1 MSETVA
7 KRGLLGNLVT
17 SFHLAVASIRLVG
30 QHRTVL
36 LLPACT
42 LAVVTLLVV
51 APLSLLTWGIEHH
64 PEATGDFFETLYFV
78 TVAAA
83 KAGNWGLAVSAAI
96 IETYLLLSL
105 WMIPVLTAV
114 LYFSTAG
121 MHVATQQIKRETPDL
136 RAAFAVA
143 NANLGRLFALAA
155 FNATIYAWGRY
166 IVFVGLGSI
175 PVAGTW
181 IVRGLRLALNAVT
194 YVMLPI
200 VVYERAGAREAFRS
214 AWRQIRKTWSGLLVG
229 SSLVFFAMFFL
240 FEVFIWG
247 VAQQTIGVATS
258 GILSLIAG
266 AFLYALSTAAA
277 AAFRA
282 VLYWYATTG
291 EVPPGFPAERLPQI
305 GEHTGFTMDITT
317 EQPRPVPV
325 TQGLGRRETVTA
337 RQ

>member
-1 MSETVA
+1 MSESVA
-7 KRGLLGNLVT
+7 KRGLVDRLVGNLVT
-17 SFHLAVASIRLVG
+17 SFHLAVASIGLVR
-30 QHRTVL
+30 QHRIVL

-64 PEATGDFFETLYFV
+64 PKATGDFFEALYFV

-83 KAGNWGLAVSAAI
+83 QAGNWGLAVSAAI

-143 NANLGRLFALAA
+143 NANLGRLAALAA

-166 IVFVGLGSI
+166 IVFVGLGLV
-175 PVAGTW
+175 PFVGHW

-214 AWRQIRKTWSGLLVG
+214 ALRQIRETWSGLVVG
-229 SSLVFFAMFFL
+229 SSLVFFA
-240 FEVFIWG
+240 
-247 VAQQTIGVATS
+247 
-258 GILSLIAG
+258 
-266 AFLYALSTAAA
+266 
-277 AAFRA
+277 
-282 VLYWYATTG
+282 
-291 EVPPGFPAERLPQI
+291 
-305 GEHTGFTMDITT
+305 
-317 EQPRPVPV
+317 
-325 TQGLGRRETVTA
+325 
-337 RQ
+337 